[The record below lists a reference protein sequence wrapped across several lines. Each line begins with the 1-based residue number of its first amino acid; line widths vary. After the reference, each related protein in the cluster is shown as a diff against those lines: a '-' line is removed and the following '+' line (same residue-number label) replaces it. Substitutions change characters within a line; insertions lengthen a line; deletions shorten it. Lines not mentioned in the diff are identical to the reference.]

1 MLPGIP
7 ALCGSVPV
15 RGLFPYRGEG
25 LCMVEAVQRGEIAR
39 SRFESYCTLYEDAKK
54 LNDWELPGYR
64 QKG

>member
-1 MLPGIP
+1 MP
-7 ALCGSVPV
+7 GSVP
-15 RGLFPYRGEG
+15 GAQIAQGEKG
-25 LCMVEAVQRGEIAR
+25 CAVVEAVQRGEIAR

>member
-1 MLPGIP
+1 MCIRD
-7 ALCGSVPV
+7 
-15 RGLFPYRGEG
+15 RG
-25 LCMVEAVQRGEIAR
+25 CAVVEAVQRGEIAR

>member
-1 MLPGIP
+1 MPWWK
-7 ALCGSVPV
+7 
-15 RGLFPYRGEG
+15 
-25 LCMVEAVQRGEIAR
+25 AVQRGEIAR